1 LAKPIEQ
8 LTSFEKWLLFLRFAP
23 ILEQRSKINDIIREK
38 EEIAMASAILQEISQ
53 NEDEKALFRSRKMA
67 EMDMFHNKSV
77 FEKVKNML
85 AESEAKHA
93 DKDAKLA
100 DKDAIIANRDAK
112 LADQGAKLADMGA
125 EIARLKAEL
134 ANQ

>member
-38 EEIAMASAILQEISQ
+38 EEIAMAATILQEISQ

-67 EMDMFHNKSV
+67 EMDMYHNKSV

-93 DKDAKLA
+93 DKDAVIADMGATITNKDAVIA
-100 DKDAIIANRDAK
+100 DKDAV
-112 LADQGAKLADMGA
+112 
-125 EIARLKAEL
+125 IARLMAEL
-134 ANQ
+134 EKR